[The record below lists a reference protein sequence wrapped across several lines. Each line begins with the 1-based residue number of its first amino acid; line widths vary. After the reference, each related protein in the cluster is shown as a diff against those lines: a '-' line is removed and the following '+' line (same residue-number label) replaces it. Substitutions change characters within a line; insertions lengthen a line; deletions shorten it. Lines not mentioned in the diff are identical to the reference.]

1 MQRARILIQK
11 KAGIFDGE
19 AKAIQDGL
27 SRLGFDNADELRI
40 GKTIEIRMSRRSRD
54 ELKLEIDRM
63 CEELLVNPVLE
74 EYSIEF
80 LDEG

>member
-11 KAGIFDGE
+11 KACIFDGE

-27 SRLGFDNADELRI
+27 IRLGFEHADELHV

-80 LDEG
+80 LDEE